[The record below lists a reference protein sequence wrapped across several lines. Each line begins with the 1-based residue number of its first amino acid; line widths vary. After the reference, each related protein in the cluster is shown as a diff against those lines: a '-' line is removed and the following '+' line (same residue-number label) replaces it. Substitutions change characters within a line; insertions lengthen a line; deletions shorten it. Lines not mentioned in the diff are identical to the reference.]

1 MIIDPLIRAW
11 YVLHTKSRFESV
23 VNEALLKKTRE
34 VFLPKILIRSTR
46 RDRKAMIRVPLFP
59 GYLFVK
65 TDLNPDEHLDILK
78 TAGAVRLIGSTAG
91 PISVPDTTVES
102 LKIMVL
108 ADQPVTTGDKYCKGD
123 HVVVI
128 HGPFIGVAGIFQ
140 RYKGNNR
147 VIVNIDALGQSAG
160 VEVNEEDVEILPG
173 ISS

>member
-1 MIIDPLIRAW
+1 MTTDPLIRAW

-23 VNEALLKKTRE
+23 VNEALLKKTKE
-34 VFLPKILIRSTR
+34 VFLPKILIRSAR

-65 TDLNPDEHLDILK
+65 TDLNPNEHLDILK
-78 TAGAVRLIGSTAG
+78 TVGAVRLIGSKAG
-91 PISVPDTTVES
+91 PVSVPDATIES

-108 ADQPVTTGDKYCKGD
+108 ADQLITKGNKYSKGD
-123 HVVVI
+123 HVVVVR
-128 HGPFIGVAGIFQ
+128 GPFTGVTGIFL

-160 VEVNEEDVEILPG
+160 VEVDEEDVEILPG

>member
-1 MIIDPLIRAW
+1 MMTDPLIRAW
-11 YVLHTKSRFESV
+11 YVLHTKSRFENV
-23 VNEALLKKTRE
+23 VNEALLKKARE
-34 VFLPKILIRSTR
+34 VFLPKILVRSAR

-59 GYLFVK
+59 GYVFVK
-65 TDLNPDEHLDILK
+65 TDLNPHEHLDILK
-78 TAGAVRLIGSTAG
+78 TAGAVRLIGNNEG
-91 PISVPDTTVES
+91 PVSVPDITVES

-108 ADQPVTTGDKYCKGD
+108 ADQPVTTGQKYRKGD
-123 HVVVI
+123 HVVVVQ
-128 HGPFIGVAGIFQ
+128 GPFTGVTGVFV

>member
-1 MIIDPLIRAW
+1 MTTDPLIRAW

-23 VNEALLKKTRE
+23 VNEALIKKARE
-34 VFLPKILIRSTR
+34 AFLPKILVRSTR
-46 RDRKAMIRVPLFP
+46 RDRKAMIRIPLFP

-65 TDLNPDEHLDILK
+65 TDLNPVEHLDILK
-78 TAGAVRLIGSTAG
+78 TVGAVRLIGNKEG
-91 PISVPDTTVES
+91 PVSVPDATIES

-108 ADQPVTTGDKYCKGD
+108 ADQPITKGNRYNKGD

-128 HGPFIGVAGIFQ
+128 RGPFTGVAGIFV

-160 VEVNEEDVEILPG
+160 VEVDEEDVEILPG